1 MSYNS
6 LRTSKNINKTKFIRL
21 MKTFRLLIVALL
33 LAGSA
38 SAQRYERKAM
48 RGEYSPTVYLISVQ
62 EVDTIY
68 NYGPYAMQQAAAL
81 NRMAMDNATQD
92 YIETHRP
99 GFQQVEKPQFVF
111 ATKNNRFSFSLG
123 GFVSLRAGYDFD
135 GIVDN
140 IDFVTY
146 DIPVHGNYDTR
157 QKLMMDAS
165 TSRLFM
171 KAITNTRALGRV
183 VVFMDAD
190 FRGGAEGSYTPRL
203 RSAYVS
209 FLGFTLGRDVTTFC
223 DLSAAPTTI
232 DFQGPNAY
240 NFNFATMIR
249 YEYAFADNH
258 LKFGVA
264 AEMPSVSGTYNDN
277 FATLKQRVPDFPAYF
292 QYAWGANRDSHIRA
306 SGVVRNMYLHNLRT
320 GNNTSLLGWGVQ
332 FSGTIKVAQPL
343 RLFMNGVYGKGVT
356 PYIQDL
362 TGSGLDFTPNPE
374 NADHSDHAH
383 VGMAGRGPDQ
393 PDPASVHLGRLFDR
407 PRAAQPRFLLRRPVQ
422 AGPVYLRQHFLFD
435 HPALQ
440 GGRRVPLRFAQGHVE
455 RQGTRQPRE
464 RDAAIQF
471 LTTPYIK

>member
-1 MSYNS
+1 
-6 LRTSKNINKTKFIRL
+6 

-38 SAQRYERKAM
+38 SAQRYERRAM

-209 FLGFTLGRDVTTFC
+209 FKGLTLGRDVTTFC
-223 DLSAAPTTI
+223 DLQAAPTTI

-249 YEYAFADNH
+249 YEVSFARRH
-258 LKFGVA
+258 MTFGVA
-264 AEMPSVSGTYNDN
+264 AEMPNVSATYGEN
-277 FATLKQRVPDFPAYF
+277 FKPMHQRVPDFPMYL
-292 QYAWGANRDSHIRA
+292 QYAWGDDRSSHIRA
-306 SGVVRNMYLHNLRT
+306 SGVIRNPYMHKVSKNST
-320 GNNTSLLGWGVQ
+320 TSLLGWGVQ
-332 FSGTIKVAQPL
+332 FSGTIKCCDWF
-343 RLFMNGVYGKGVT
+343 RLFMNGVYGEGIT

-374 NADHSDHAH
+374 DPSLVRMMPMWGWQA
-383 VGMAGRGPDQ
+383 AGQINITP
-393 PDPASVHLGRLFDR
+393 RLFVSGGYSTVRVQRSHGYYTDDQYKQGQYIFGNIFYSLT
-407 PRAAQPRFLLRRPVQ
+407 PRCKVAGEYLYGSRKDMNSMKNHANRVNVMVQ
-422 AGPVYLRQHFLFD
+422 YSF
-435 HPALQ
+435 
-440 GGRRVPLRFAQGHVE
+440 
-455 RQGTRQPRE
+455 
-464 RDAAIQF
+464 
-471 LTTPYIK
+471 